1 MKKKTNVIVTGII
14 NILVHF
20 QSFLPEEVFWERKLA
35 TANNSLTENS
45 MGIYFSNK
53 EKKDIKKDLQGLRDR
68 LNKSKKEEAGAGE
81 EGTDE
86 LVNKYKKDTPNA

>member
-1 MKKKTNVIVTGII
+1 MNYQWPFQMLRKTG
-14 NILVHF
+14 L
-20 QSFLPEEVFWERKLA
+20 SKVFD
-35 TANNSLTENS
+35 
-45 MGIYFSNK
+45 K